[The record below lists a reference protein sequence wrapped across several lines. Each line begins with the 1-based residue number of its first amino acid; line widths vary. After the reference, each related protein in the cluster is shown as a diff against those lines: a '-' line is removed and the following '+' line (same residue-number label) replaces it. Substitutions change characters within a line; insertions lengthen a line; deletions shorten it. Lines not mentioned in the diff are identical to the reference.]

1 MAFVRV
7 LNTLLRDKQLGRHI
21 VPIVPDESRTFGME
35 GMFRQFGIF
44 SQLGQLYQPEDADQL
59 MFYKEDKKGQ
69 ILQEGINEPG
79 AFSSWIAGATSYSNH
94 GVPMIPFYI
103 YYSMFGFQR
112 VGDLAWAA
120 GDSRARGFLIGG
132 TAGRTTLN
140 GEGLQHEDGH
150 NHMYAAMIPNCV
162 AYDPT
167 YGYEV
172 AVIVQDGLRRMLT
185 EQEDVFYYLT
195 VMNENYPHPALPEG
209 AEEGIVRGMYLLTE
223 SRPPSGDGPHVQLLG
238 SGTILREV
246 QAGADLLRD
255 DFGVAAD
262 VWSVTSFTELGR
274 DGMEADRWSML
285 HPAEEPR
292 RSFVEQSLGGRPGP
306 VIASTDYVRAFAEQI
321 RPYVPAPYRVLGTD
335 GFGRSDYRV
344 KLRRF
349 FEIDRHYVC
358 VAALTAL
365 ADAGEVD
372 RDKVRE
378 AIEKYSIDTERPAP
392 LRV

>member
-1 MAFVRV
+1 
-7 LNTLLRDKQLGRHI
+7 
-21 VPIVPDESRTFGME
+21 
-35 GMFRQFGIF
+35 MF
-44 SQLGQLYQPEDADQL
+44 
-59 MFYKEDKKGQ
+59 
-69 ILQEGINEPG
+69 
-79 AFSSWIAGATSYSNH
+79 
-94 GVPMIPFYI
+94 
-103 YYSMFGFQR
+103 
-112 VGDLAWAA
+112 
-120 GDSRARGFLIGG
+120 
-132 TAGRTTLN
+132 
-140 GEGLQHEDGH
+140 
-150 NHMYAAMIPNCV
+150 
-162 AYDPT
+162 
-167 YGYEV
+167 
-172 AVIVQDGLRRMLT
+172 T

-285 HPAEEPR
+285 HPTEEPR